1 MTIDSDDYVPAYVA
15 LRIRRAAPADSY
27 VLTGSTPVVVFGD
40 PRRAA
45 VATLGLNPS
54 VSEFEEGGVELEG
67 ALRRFETLRSLDVR
81 SLDDAPD
88 EAIVRVWRR
97 CNDYFHG
104 NPYRW
109 FNPLEVI
116 LGAVDASYYADTA
129 CHLDLS
135 QWATN
140 PSWSSLPR
148 SARERLVAEDAD
160 FLQLQL
166 KSEPIRLLLLNGRA
180 VLRAFQDVLGG
191 RLGREQETV
200 TDRSVAA
207 ELYSGRIGQVV
218 AIGWSTNLQSSF
230 GVTID
235 FQVKL
240 AASVRRIRDRIM
252 SA

>member
-1 MTIDSDDYVPAYVA
+1 MTIDPDDSVPACVA
-15 LRIRRAAPADSY
+15 LRIRRAAPAGSY
-27 VLTGSTPVVVFGD
+27 VLAGSTPVVAFGD

-54 VSEFEEGGVELEG
+54 ISEFEERGIELDG
-67 ALRRFETLRSLDVR
+67 ALRRFETLRSLDVPN
-81 SLDDAPD
+81 LDNASD
-88 EAIVRVWRR
+88 EAITRVWRR
-97 CNDYFHG
+97 CNANFHG

-109 FNPLEVI
+109 FNPLEAI

-148 SARERLVAEDAD
+148 SARERLVAEDAE
-160 FLQLQL
+160 FLRLQLR
-166 KSEPIRLLLLNGRA
+166 SEPIRLLLLNGRA
-180 VLRAFQDVLGG
+180 VLRAFQHVLGG
-191 RLGREQETV
+191 RLDREQETV

-207 ELYSGRIGQVV
+207 ELYSGRIGQVI

-230 GVTID
+230 GVTSE
-235 FQVKL
+235 FQLKL
-240 AASVRRIRDRIM
+240 AASVRRISSSI
-252 SA
+252 SYL